1 LWELS
6 YYKESQVLQ
15 LGQVSAA
22 IDQ

>member
-22 IDQ
+22 IYQ